1 MLANA
6 PADPAA
12 LFGEEIDDLLLE
24 ARNHLDG
31 EPIAS
36 EEQANAVASL
46 LNRLRRLGNDADDAR
61 IAEKRPHDLA
71 AKAVQ
76 DKWKPILSK
85 ADLAASTAKQALA
98 PWLAKVEAEQR
109 AAAEAAKAEAERL
122 AMEAAEKHRVASGD
136 LRARE
141 QAEQL
146 LKDADRAAMVAAKAD
161 KAKPLATGG
170 ERAIGLVDT
179 FTPVLADPVE
189 ALRHYRETEPEALKE
204 WLLEQARKDV
214 RSGLRTI
221 PGFTIEHT
229 RSAR

>member
-1 MLANA
+1 MLTNM
-6 PADPAA
+6 PADPAT
-12 LFGEEIDDLLLE
+12 LFGEEIEDLLLE

-36 EEQANAVASL
+36 EEQAQAVASL

-61 IAEKRPHDLA
+61 IAEKRPHDMA

-76 DKWKPILSK
+76 EKWKPILAK

-98 PWLAKVEAEQR
+98 PWLSKVEAEQR
-109 AAAEAAKAEAERL
+109 AAAEAIKAEAERL
-122 AMEAAEKHRVASGD
+122 ALEAAEKHRVATGD
-136 LRARE
+136 LHARE

-146 LKDADRAAMVAAKAD
+146 LKDADRAAKAAAKAD

-170 ERAIGLVDT
+170 ERAIGLVDV
-179 FTPVLADPVE
+179 FTPVLDDPIA
-189 ALRHYRETEPEALKE
+189 ALRHYRETQPDLLKA
-204 WLLEQARKDV
+204 WLMDQASKDV
-214 RSGLRTI
+214 RSGARFI

-229 RSAR
+229 RTAR